1 MSAKFA
7 RISLVILMVTHFCLA
22 AWFAMITPYRTGGIL
37 QTQGD
42 GHGGRQRVSDV
53 GAPDERQHANYIRH
67 LLTQNSLPILKPGS
81 PNLGEEYQ
89 SHQPPL
95 YYSVAK
101 IAAEAGGTTDVET
114 ADFGRTIRLL
124 NCFIGAVG
132 VAGVFFAGLWG
143 SKRGEIGI
151 IAAALAALLPMNVA
165 LSGAISNDPLLFALM
180 SWSVAFL
187 LKACWSPND
196 LDRSTDV
203 MALNKAA
210 ILVGFALCTKTSA
223 LIVLIPHMAVCG
235 WLFAKSSSSETERP
249 RQLITRR
256 LHLLFLAV
264 IPILLVGRFWL
275 RNQNLYGD
283 PLAQKVFRDAFPGS
297 AQKSLMLSII
307 EAGPGAGSPEVQYW
321 MNWIGYWTARSFVGV
336 FGYMDIWFNESG
348 NPYGKSPDLLYKAI
362 ILFNFLGLGGGIL
375 WLRNNWNENKRL
387 GAITLGL
394 IGLTVALF
402 VMFNNTY
409 FQAQARYLFP
419 ALSAFATLMAIG
431 WVQIFRKWQIA
442 LAIVVLIFGG
452 FTVYAG
458 TQLPSEF
465 AKRIQTESP
474 SP

>member
-42 GHGGRQRVSDV
+42 GKGGRQHVSDV

-67 LLTQNSLPILKPGS
+67 LLTKNSLPILKPGS
-81 PNLGEEYQ
+81 PDLGEEYQ

-101 IAAEAGGTTDVET
+101 IVAEATGKTDVET
-114 ADFGRTIRLL
+114 SEFGRTIRLL
-124 NCFIGAVG
+124 NCFIGTIG

-143 SKRGEIGI
+143 SKREEIGT
-151 IAAALAALLPMNVA
+151 LAASVASLLPMNVA
-165 LSGAISNDPLLFALM
+165 LSGAISNDPLLFTFM

-187 LKACWSPND
+187 LKAWTT
-196 LDRSTDV
+196 TDDPDQATS
-203 MALNKAA
+203 ALQKCAF
-210 ILVGFALCTKTSA
+210 LVGFALCTKTSA
-223 LIVLIPHMAVCG
+223 LIVLIPHILVALWFLLNSVG
-235 WLFAKSSSSETERP
+235 LPTDTP
-249 RQLITRR
+249 RQMTLRKV
-256 LHLLFLAV
+256 HVAFLA
-264 IPILLVGRFWL
+264 ILPILLVVRFWL

-283 PLAQKVFRDAFPGS
+283 PLAQKVFREAFPGS
-297 AQKSLMLSII
+297 AQKSLMISII
-307 EAGPGAGSPEVQYW
+307 EAGPGAGSSEVQYW
-321 MNWIGYWTARSFVGV
+321 INWIGYWTARSFIGV

-362 ILFNFLGLGGGIL
+362 ILFNFLGLGGGVL
-375 WLRNNWNENKRL
+375 WLRKNWNENKRL

-394 IGLTVALF
+394 IGLTLALF

-431 WVQIFRKWQIA
+431 WVHVFRKWQIA
-442 LAIVVLIFGG
+442 LALVVIIFGG

-458 TQLPSEF
+458 TQLPGEF